1 MQFFIKNFSNF
12 LILKLLLIKIWYWL
26 INNKIKKK
34 QLIENNCKIFDWIF
48 CILLNQTNEW
58 HEKILIKEINI
69 NILDLPKNKNLIYL
83 VF

>member
-26 INNKIKKK
+26 INNEIKKK
-34 QLIENNCKIFDWIF
+34 QLIENNCKIFDWS